1 MILHDLLIN
10 TKSLELRIITVQ
22 LQIKTYLK
30 ILIRVPIYLG
40 YLSISKGK
48 LLKGYYKNVPY
59 PKWVIKVLIETVGG
73 WYISYLT
80 V

>member
-1 MILHDLLIN
+1 M
-10 TKSLELRIITVQ
+10 
-22 LQIKTYLK
+22 
-30 ILIRVPIYLG
+30 G

-73 WYISYLT
+73 WYISYLDKVRNKVKDPT
-80 V
+80 LNYR

>member
-1 MILHDLLIN
+1 MIYYY
-10 TKSLELRIITVQ
+10 TKSLGLIIVQ
-22 LQIKTYLK
+22 LHIKIPLK

-59 PKWVIKVLIETVGG
+59 PKWVIKVLRETVGG
-73 WYISYLT
+73 WYISY
-80 V
+80 

>member
-10 TKSLELRIITVQ
+10 TKSLGLIIITIQ
-22 LQIKTYLK
+22 LHMKTHLK

-59 PKWVIKVLIETVGG
+59 PKWVNKVLIENCNLSGT
-73 WYISYLT
+73 
-80 V
+80 

>member
-1 MILHDLLIN
+1 M
-10 TKSLELRIITVQ
+10 
-22 LQIKTYLK
+22 KTHLK

-59 PKWVIKVLIETVGG
+59 PKWVNKVLIENCNLSGT
-73 WYISYLT
+73 
-80 V
+80 